1 MIIAIIKDDQG
12 GVRNHI
18 SVIRDTVQYIT
29 IQHKTAQYNTTQ
41 STTILYKTKQ
51 YNTIQ
56 PHGKFTFMTVHLA

>member
-41 STTILYKTKQ
+41 TTTIQ
-51 YNTIQ
+51 YNTTTWKIHIHDS
-56 PHGKFTFMTVHLA
+56 PPSVVNEP